1 MSKKVEF
8 AKNSIKVHHL
18 KPLSNPHLI
27 SRLKCYSL
35 NESFSKEFTKR
46 QRNIFSLPQKELT
59 HLKTTKSTRSKLSVK
74 YEKKKSYTALRIQRE
89 KFRVRI
95 LELITR
101 GKSNDFKSGFPST
114 KDEEFFRFYHY
125 IQHGIDTVHIASLDK
140 KVLSRILCLIPKRL
154 SKYVNILDGII
165 SEMKNEYFTAMKKSV
180 IDYVLQDSMPESLA
194 EEKSNWASQTKRIV
208 TNCGHHFKENRTK
221 LMKSL
226 FTVNPCMSQMLELW
240 HTNFQKLSFVDLV
253 KLTAHEKPYDLLE
266 FTATVLRQID
276 ETKSIL
282 KNDWYN
288 LIKNIIVRGVKRNIV
303 PKFEKKRLI
312 RKFFNAT
319 ATIMEQN
326 LQDVCVNSLN
336 IYCHYITD
344 LNASNK
350 RFNLTILLEEEDTL
364 VFSPSFFKI
373 EAEILRVID
382 YIIKTVKAFPRIES
396 LFDLPD
402 FSSNPCLQPIIADV
416 TVADCRHRILRV
428 LEDQRIGPELRMQDF
443 DDYITLM
450 NGAAAEEI
458 EQFIGRKPK
467 FEEYCEQ
474 ILHYKN
480 IEGSITRNI
489 SGVIILGLYE
499 FHREGL
505 IETLEKLARFM
516 QNELIT
522 NLTAQQQTEISNF
535 AKEYE
540 SISIKARKIP
550 KDTREL
556 MELKKYVQEMEESKI
571 PEMEQKLRQNMKEL
585 LWLFDHTIFTP
596 LEIKQNSLTFQ
607 WYLKMPSVFKEHKQI
622 IAEKTLEY
630 QEGLRRRIETF
641 RRDLEV
647 YWEQVQDYENWGDIK
662 HLAKYKRKATLLDNK
677 LMSAQEKI
685 NQVNEEE
692 RSYMWEESEFPLRNA
707 TYEKLVP
714 HKNLFDAGQD
724 FMDKYEVW
732 MHTQV
737 GTFEPSII
745 DNDVSVIYKTIMT
758 LEKLFVDS
766 PNTQKLTQD
775 IKEVVDEFKTHMP
788 IVRTLGNSGM
798 KERHWEQVSEIIGF
812 PIKISTDLTLE
823 RIIEYGLD
831 DYISKFQVISESA
844 TKENNLEKA
853 MTKMVDEWTD
863 MAFTINPYRDSGTF
877 ILSAIDDIQILLDD
891 HIIKTQTM
899 KNSPYIKPFAK
910 EILAWETTL
919 VLLQDILDSWL
930 KVQSNWMYLE
940 PIFSSPDIQ
949 QHMPEEG
956 RRFSAV
962 DKIWKDLMKQVA
974 VDTKVM
980 AVVEIEKMSDRL
992 KKAFNLLEVIQKG
1005 LNAYLEKKRLHFSRF
1020 FFLSNEEL
1028 LEILSETK
1036 DPTMIQNHL
1045 KKCFEG
1051 IAMLTFTEELDV
1063 TKMNSYH
1070 GEEIELVEVIA
1081 TAKSRGQVEKW
1092 LTELEDVMKKTVL
1105 KSLQNAYSDCKR
1117 TPRDS
1122 WILLW
1127 PGQAV
1132 INVSRISWTH
1142 SVEKN
1147 LGKDLKSLE
1156 DRWNDSINQD
1166 AQSLKETTTERHRMT
1181 LTSMII
1187 SDIHC
1192 RDVIKHL
1199 QDEKISNPK
1208 DFSWIAQVR
1217 YYWSQDLILKTLDAS
1232 LGYSHEYL
1240 GNTNRLI
1247 ITPQTDRCWRSTF
1260 IALQYNFSCC
1270 YQGSTSTG
1278 KTETIKDLAKTV
1290 GKQCI
1295 IFYCS
1300 NTLDFVS
1307 FGKFFKG
1314 LASCGAWC
1322 CFKDF
1327 NNVTQK
1333 ILSVVSQQILTL
1345 QRSIAAK
1352 ASTVIFDGTQLSLNP
1367 TCALFVTLAQ
1377 KTPNCVDLPDSL
1389 KVLFR
1394 PVSFTNPHSRM
1405 IIETELFAAGFQRGK
1420 ALATKLITLFD
1431 LSKELLTKETH
1442 YDFGLRTIKT
1452 ILRVTVNLTK
1462 TKEASEDGHFLQ
1474 AIKNVCLSKFKEID
1488 AQIFKEILGDLFPTE
1503 PITTPITE
1511 YHEKMRILMAK
1522 VFEKNNKVFTDYS
1535 LEKSLQFIK
1544 LLDQMPGIVITGG
1557 PFGGKTTNYRLLAEA
1572 LRTTDDGEVI
1582 EDRLSYVVIN
1592 PKAITLEK
1600 LYGTFD
1606 VQTFEWSDGIFSHYY
1621 RKYAGSKT
1629 DGSKWIVFD
1638 GPIDT
1643 SWMDNLNTVM
1653 DDNRKLCL
1661 ASGEIINLKKNM
1673 KIIFETEDLR
1683 AASPATISR
1692 CGIVYI
1698 EPDQLGW
1705 KPLLESWENTL
1716 PPTFTDI
1723 QKNDIRDL
1731 FMRFC
1736 PILLWFIRQPGIHE
1750 MLTTQDSNILVS
1762 ITNLFDCFLKD
1773 YEDKKHVDSLSEF
1786 DIRSQLEGI
1795 FFFSCVWAVGGSLN
1809 GESRGKFSIIFRG
1822 LLEKKFPTDLYETFG
1837 IPEHLRV
1844 PDLSRAYI
1852 FPIPKAESVFD
1863 YRYIKEG
1870 KGKWK
1875 LWSDEIAQAPPIPRD
1890 MPVNQIIISTAETI
1904 RIWALLDLLANNSK
1918 QILLVGQ
1925 TGTGKSVY
1933 TLEFLAKKLNA
1944 NLFKHQFLCFSDLTT
1959 ANQTQEIVMSKLD
1972 KRRKGV
1978 FGPPLGR
1985 QCVIFIDD
1993 LSMPVRESCG
2003 AQPPIELLRM
2013 WMDHRMWYDQAE
2025 NVPIKLIDIQM
2036 ICAMGAKGVG
2046 NPITP
2051 RFTRHFNTIAID
2063 NFVDETLKAIFS
2075 KIVLW
2080 HLDTRGFSK
2089 EFDPCIEEIVLSTL
2103 DIYNRVKLKLQATPK
2118 RPHYIFNL
2126 RDFARVVQGVL
2137 LSVPEAIE
2145 DLSGMRRLW
2154 FHEVLRIY
2162 GDRLVDPEDRNWLF
2176 ESLCEI
2182 AESCMKTTAQEL
2194 LERFSETSDSIC
2206 ANDMRK
2212 LIYCDFTNP
2221 KADTKNY
2228 IEVQDIDELTNV
2240 VESYQVE
2247 YNNMSKKPMDL
2258 ILFRFAIEHLSRICR
2273 ILKQPRSHALLI
2285 GLDGSGRQSLSRLAS
2300 HIVDYELFQVEITKK
2315 YDKDEWRLDIKNI
2328 LKRIST
2334 NELHGV
2340 FLVTDKQ
2347 NKEETFMEEINNLL
2361 ICGEVPNIFSPEDK
2375 EELIERMRQID
2386 SQKEKSLQT
2395 DGTPVALFNYFVRF
2409 VREQLHIVLCMSPVG
2424 STLRTRIRK
2433 FPSIVNCCTVNWFQ
2447 EWPED
2452 AMVFVASRYLASI
2465 IQDPTVRTHYVD
2477 SFIFFHNS
2485 TKAVSDEMAIRMQRQ
2500 NYITPIIYIEL
2511 IQNFKSMLQQKQIM
2525 LTAKRNKYLT
2535 GIKQLTN
2542 AAEQIKIT
2550 QEQLEVLEPKLKTT
2564 SEIVT
2569 EQGIKVQAE
2578 FERLVIQKEGIKRD
2592 EAITA
2597 EKASAVTKIKEE
2609 ISSKLGEVLPDVEA
2623 AIDALTTLTP
2633 ADILIVKSMKN
2644 PPQAVKVV
2652 LEGICILRDIKPDK
2666 VPGQNDDYWSPS
2678 KRLLSEPAFLESLIQ
2693 FDKNTVT
2700 PKIMEVFQQRPVLSF
2715 DMEKVK
2721 SISMTCEI
2729 LFKWVLAIANYG
2741 RVLESLE
2748 PRKQALIEAEAI
2760 YNTAID
2766 SLNIKLEQ
2774 LASAEVSLADLQSH
2788 HDAKQ
2793 EEFRLLQNEFEAS
2806 TKKLQRANELI
2817 NTLESEKD
2825 GWQAIADALE
2835 ASFDK
2840 VAGDMIIS
2848 AGIVSYMG
2856 AFSVEFREKLL
2867 KMWLQQIDGLEI
2879 KHTVPFRIDQC
2890 LEDAAQIR
2898 QWNINGLPSESHP
2911 IENAIIIK
2919 YSKRWP
2925 LLIDPQFLANNW
2937 IKSLEKENRLCVIRF
2952 NQPDYNRVLEN
2963 SIQFGLPVL
2972 IENVGEELD
2981 PMLEPILKKQ
2991 IFKQGGV
2998 YCMKLGEN
3006 IIEFNDAFRLFIS
3019 TKLYNPRIAPDVAVD
3034 LKIINFVITREGL
3047 NNQVVSATIGRE
3059 RPDLE
3064 SERNQI
3070 VMQRGDT
3077 EKQLRDI
3084 EENILDILSTEK
3096 EILEND
3102 KAVQNLSSSKIL
3114 LNEVQEKHLV
3124 AKNTEKQLE
3133 DGRVVYT
3140 QIADH
3145 CSTLFF
3151 SVDQLNIINPMYQ
3164 FNLKWFISN
3173 YLTAIDNTEKLDDI
3187 NARLQGLKKYFT
3199 KSFYISVCQSL
3210 FSKDKLVLALIL
3222 ASNINEYDRQKW
3234 MFLLTGATTTKV
3246 ESTKPDCDFL
3256 TPKTWNEICNVAT
3269 FDDFSALPV
3278 HISHNLETWE
3288 NLLNNDDP
3296 EKGIPEPWNTDLDD
3310 FHKMVLLR
3318 CLRKDILIHS
3328 VRKFV
3333 EKTLGKEFI
3342 DPPLPTMES
3351 CFEASNACTPIIV
3364 ILEEGYDFTETLL
3377 KFAETKGIIDDKIVL
3392 VTLGKGQGELAEK
3405 MIEEGMKSGSWVVL
3419 FNCHL
3424 ANNWMNNLEGI
3435 CDAFTTDSTHP
3446 DFRIWL
3452 TSLSTHTFP
3461 SSLLENSVKI
3471 TKELTDGL
3479 KRNLVQK
3486 FNHYSK
3492 KDDQE
3497 DFQRILYNL
3506 CCFHSVVLER
3516 KNYKENGWNIH
3527 YDFIDLDLSV
3537 SIRNLRKFTET
3548 QEFSLETLFHIV
3560 GSCNYEERVSDLWDQ
3575 RLLKTIFK
3583 TLITNTVQNA
3593 FAIPEDVSEESF
3605 KDFLSGFKIRN
3616 VPNAIGLHRNA
3627 CIVKDQEDTENF
3639 LTTVL
3644 MVQDRNDLVRLQ
3656 EHNLQDDVEKLVK
3669 GTSEEILNKL
3679 PEIFDLQSV
3688 EEKFPKSYEES
3699 RNFLLLQEL
3708 QQYNKLMTFIG
3719 NQLRNV
3725 IKCIEGK
3732 FFITFCVI

>member
-1 MSKKVEF
+1 M
-8 AKNSIKVHHL
+8 
-18 KPLSNPHLI
+18 
-27 SRLKCYSL
+27 
-35 NESFSKEFTKR
+35 
-46 QRNIFSLPQKELT
+46 
-59 HLKTTKSTRSKLSVK
+59 
-74 YEKKKSYTALRIQRE
+74 
-89 KFRVRI
+89 
-95 LELITR
+95 
-101 GKSNDFKSGFPST
+101 
-114 KDEEFFRFYHY
+114 
-125 IQHGIDTVHIASLDK
+125 
-140 KVLSRILCLIPKRL
+140 
-154 SKYVNILDGII
+154 
-165 SEMKNEYFTAMKKSV
+165 AMKKSV
-180 IDYVLQDSMPESLA
+180 IAYVLQDSLPESLA
-194 EEKSNWASQTKRIV
+194 DEQSQWASKSSRIV
-208 TNCGHHFKENRTK
+208 TNCKHHFTENRTK

-240 HTNFQKLSFVDLV
+240 YTNFQKLSFVDLV
-253 KLTAHEKPYDLLE
+253 KLMGHEKPYDLLE

-276 ETKSIL
+276 ETKNIL
-282 KNDWYN
+282 KTDWYSQ
-288 LIKNIIVRGVKRNIV
+288 IKGIIMRGVKRNIV
-303 PKFEKKRLI
+303 PKFEKKRLTK
-312 RKFFNAT
+312 KFFNAV

-336 IYCHYITD
+336 IYCHYICD
-344 LNASNK
+344 LNVSNK

-364 VFSPSFFKI
+364 VFNPSFFKI

-396 LFDLPD
+396 LFNLPD
-402 FSSNPCLQPIIADV
+402 FSSNPCLQPIISDTA
-416 TVADCRHRILRV
+416 VADCRNKILRV

-458 EQFIGRKPK
+458 EKFISRKPK

-474 ILHYKN
+474 ILHYKE

-499 FHREGL
+499 FHRGGL
-505 IETLEKLARFM
+505 IETLERLARFM

-540 SISIKARKIP
+540 SISVKAKKIP

-556 MELKKYVQEMEESKI
+556 MELKKYVQETEENKI

-630 QEGLRRRIETF
+630 QESLRRRIETF

-677 LMSAQEKI
+677 LISAQEKI
-685 NQVNEEE
+685 NQINEEE
-692 RSYMWEESEFPLRNA
+692 RSYTWEESEFPLRNA

-737 GTFEPSII
+737 GTFEPSDI
-745 DNDVSVIYKTIMT
+745 DNDVAAIYKTILT

-766 PNTQKLTQD
+766 PNTQKLTLD

-812 PIKISTDLTLE
+812 PIKISPDLTLE

-831 DYISKFQVISESA
+831 DYISKFQIISESA

-877 ILSAIDDIQILLDD
+877 ILSAIDDIQVLLDD
-891 HIIKTQTM
+891 HIIKTQSM

-974 VDTKVM
+974 IDTKVM
-980 AVVEIEKMSDRL
+980 AVVEIEKMADRL

-1036 DPTMIQNHL
+1036 DPTMVQNHL

-1051 IAMLTFTEELDV
+1051 IASLTFTEELDV
-1063 TKMNSYH
+1063 TKMNSHH
-1070 GEEIELVEVIA
+1070 GEEIDLVEVIS
-1081 TAKSRGQVEKW
+1081 TTKSRGQIEKW

-1105 KSLQNAYSDCKR
+1105 KSLQSAYSDHKR
-1117 TPRDS
+1117 SNRES
-1122 WILLW
+1122 WLFKW
-1127 PGQAV
+1127 PEQAV
-1132 INVSRISWTH
+1132 LNVTRIFWTH
-1142 SVEKN
+1142 TIEKN
-1147 LGKDLKSLE
+1147 LGKDLTPL
-1156 DRWNDSINQD
+1156 QD
-1166 AQSLKETTTERHRMT
+1166 KWEENVEKASQALTEASTERHRLT

-1187 SDIHC
+1187 SEIHC
-1192 RDVIKHL
+1192 RDIIKHL
-1199 QDEKISNPK
+1199 QRNKVSNPM
-1208 DFSWIAQVR
+1208 DFDWISQMR
-1217 YYWSQDLILKTLDAS
+1217 YYWTQDLHLKTLDTS
-1232 LGYSHEYL
+1232 LSYAHEYL
-1240 GNTNRLI
+1240 GNTTRLVM
-1247 ITPQTDRCWRSTF
+1247 TPQTDRCWRSTF
-1260 IALQYNFSCC
+1260 VALQYNFGCSFE
-1270 YQGSTSTG
+1270 GSTSMG
-1278 KTETIKDLAKTV
+1278 KTETVKDLAKAI

-1295 IFYCS
+1295 VFYCS
-1300 NTLDFVS
+1300 RSLDFVT

-1327 NNVTQK
+1327 NSVTPK
-1333 ILSVVSQQILTL
+1333 IISVVSQQILTL

-1352 ASTVIFDGTQLSLNP
+1352 SATVTFDGTQLKLNP
-1367 TCALFVTLAQ
+1367 TCAIFSTIIR
-1377 KTPNCVDLPDSL
+1377 NNRGYSELPDSM

-1394 PVSFTNPHSRM
+1394 PIAFTAPHSKM
-1405 IIETELFAAGFQRGK
+1405 IIEVELFAGGFRNGK
-1420 ALATKLITLFD
+1420 SLTTKIMKLFEFCR
-1431 LSKELLTKETH
+1431 ELLRDGSL
-1442 YDFGLRTIKT
+1442 YDFSLRTTKT
-1452 ILRVTVNLTK
+1452 ILNLAK
-1462 TKEASEDGHFLQ
+1462 DIRKVSEDKSNEERMFQ
-1474 AIKNVCLSKFKEID
+1474 EAIRTVCLPKFTD
-1488 AQIFKEILGDLFPTE
+1488 TDFQIFEEILGDLFPGQPKEATLSAAD
-1503 PITTPITE
+1503 
-1511 YHEKMRILMAK
+1511 EKMKSILQK
-1522 VFEKNNKVFTDYS
+1522 VFERNNKILTDYS
-1535 LEKSLQFIK
+1535 AEKCLQMLKMLE
-1544 LLDQMPGIVITGG
+1544 MAPGILITGG
-1557 PFGGKTTNYRLLAEA
+1557 PFGGKTTKYRMLAEA
-1572 LRTTDDGEVI
+1572 LRTSDDGEIV
-1582 EDRLSYVVIN
+1582 EDRLTYVVIN
-1592 PKAITLEK
+1592 PMAITLEK

-1606 VQTFEWSDGIFSHYY
+1606 VQTFEWSDGIFSHFY
-1621 RKYAGSKT
+1621 RKFAGSRREGK
-1629 DGSKWIVFD
+1629 KWIVFD

-1643 SWMDNLNTVM
+1643 AWMDNLNTVL

-1661 ASGEIINLKKNM
+1661 ASGEIIHFRPNM
-1673 KIIFETEDLR
+1673 RLIFETEDLR

-1692 CGIVYI
+1692 CGIVYL
-1698 EPDQLGW
+1698 EPEKVGW
-1705 KPLLESWENTL
+1705 MPLLQSWENTL
-1716 PPTFTDI
+1716 PEAFTQV

-1731 FMRFC
+1731 YMRFC
-1736 PILLWFIRQPGIHE
+1736 PLLLWFIRQPGVYE
-1750 MLTTQDSNILVS
+1750 MILTQDANIVVS

-1773 YEDKKHVDSLSEF
+1773 YEDKKHVAALSDI
-1786 DIRSQLEGI
+1786 DIRAQLEGI
-1795 FFFSCVWAVGGSLN
+1795 FFFSCVWAIGGPLD
-1809 GESRGKFSIIFRG
+1809 GASRGKFSILFRG
-1822 LLEKKFPTDLYETFG
+1822 LLEKKFPADLYETFS
-1837 IPEHLRV
+1837 IPDHLRV
-1844 PDLSRAYI
+1844 PDLARAYI

-1875 LWSDEIAQAPPIPRD
+1875 LWSDEIALAPPIPRD

-1918 QILLVGQ
+1918 QILLVGH
-1925 TGTGKSVY
+1925 TATGKSVY
-1933 TLEFLAKKLNA
+1933 TVEFLTKKLNVG
-1944 NLFKHQFLCFSDLTT
+1944 LFKHQYLCFSDLTT
-1959 ANQTQEIVMSKLD
+1959 ATQTQEIIMSKLD

-1978 FGPPLGR
+1978 FGPPLGKN
-1985 QCVIFIDD
+1985 CIIFIDD
-1993 LSMPVRESCG
+1993 LSMPIKESSG

-2025 NVPIKLIDIQM
+2025 NVPIKLIDIQLL
-2036 ICAMGAKGVG
+2036 CAMGSRGVG

-2051 RFTRHFNTIAID
+2051 RFTRHFNTISID
-2063 NFVDETLKAIFS
+2063 NFVDDTLKAIFS

-2103 DIYNRVKLKLQATPK
+2103 EIYNKVKAHLLPTPK

-2162 GDRLVDPEDRNWLF
+2162 GDRLVDLEDRKWLF
-2176 ESLCEI
+2176 DNLSQV
-2182 AESCMKTTAQEL
+2182 AETCMKTTAMEL
-2194 LERFSETSDSIC
+2194 LQRFCEFGEQLCES
-2206 ANDMRK
+2206 DMRK

-2240 VESYQVE
+2240 VEAYQVE
-2247 YNNMSKKPMDL
+2247 FNNMSKKPMDL

-2285 GLDGSGRQSLSRLAS
+2285 GVDGSGRQSLSRLAS

-2315 YDKDEWRLDIKNI
+2315 YNKDEWRNDIKNI

-2347 NKEETFMEEINNLL
+2347 IKEESFLEEINNLL
-2361 ICGEVPNIFSPEDK
+2361 ICGEVPNIFSVDDK

-2395 DGTPVALFNYFVRF
+2395 DGTPVALFNYFVRV
-2409 VREQLHIVLCMSPVG
+2409 VREQLHIVLCMSPEG
-2424 STLRTRIRK
+2424 PSLRTRIRK
-2433 FPSIVNCCTVNWFQ
+2433 FPSVVNCCTVNWFQ

-2452 AMVFVASRYLASI
+2452 ALVSVATRYLTSI
-2465 IQDPTVRTHYVD
+2465 IQDVDVRQNYMDT
-2477 SFIFFHNS
+2477 FIFFHTS
-2485 TKAVSDEMAIRMQRQ
+2485 TKTVSKELLLRLQQR

-2511 IQNFKSMLQQKQIM
+2511 IQNFKSMLQQKTSF
-2525 LTAKRNKYLT
+2525 LTQKRGKYLA
-2535 GIKQLTN
+2535 GIDQLTN
-2542 AAEQIKIT
+2542 AAQQIKII
-2550 QEQLEVLEPKLKTT
+2550 QNQLEVLEPKLKTT
-2564 SEIVT
+2564 SDIVA

-2578 FERLVIQKEGIKRD
+2578 FERLVIQKEHIKRD

-2597 EKASAVTKIKEE
+2597 EKANAVTKIKEE
-2609 ISSKLGEVLPDVEA
+2609 ISSRLGEVLPDVEA
-2623 AIDALTTLTP
+2623 ATDSLTTLTP

-2644 PPQAVKVV
+2644 PPAAVKVV

-2678 KRLLSEPAFLESLIQ
+2678 KRLLADPSFLDSLIQ
-2693 FDKNTVT
+2693 FEKNSVN
-2700 PKIMEVFQQRPVLSF
+2700 PRIMEVFQQRPVLSF

-2721 SISMTCEI
+2721 SISMTCEL
-2729 LFKWVLAIANYG
+2729 LFKWVIAVANYG

-2760 YNTAID
+2760 YSTAID

-2825 GWQAIADALE
+2825 GWKDIADTLE

-2840 VAGDMIIS
+2840 VAGDVIIS

-2856 AFSVEFREKLL
+2856 IFPVEFRRKLL
-2867 KMWLQQIDGLEI
+2867 DMWLEKIDSLQI
-2879 KHTVPFRIDQC
+2879 KHTEPFRVEE

-2898 QWNINGLPSESHP
+2898 QWTICGLPTEDHP

-2925 LLIDPQFLANNW
+2925 LMIDPQFLANSW
-2937 IKSLEKENRLCVIRF
+2937 IKNFEKENRLCVIRF

-2998 YCMKLGEN
+2998 YCIKLGEN
-3006 IIEFNDAFRLFIS
+3006 IIEFNESFRLFIT
-3019 TKLYNPRIAPDVAVD
+3019 TKLYNPKIAPDVAVD
-3034 LKIINFVITREGL
+3034 VKIVNFVVTREGL
-3047 NNQVVSATIGRE
+3047 NNQIVSATIGRE

-3084 EENILDILSTEK
+3084 EENILEILSTEK
-3096 EILEND
+3096 EILESD
-3102 KAVQNLSSSKIL
+3102 KAVQTLSSSKVL
-3114 LNEVQEKHLV
+3114 LSEVQEKYTV

-3133 DGRVVYT
+3133 DGRLVYM

-3151 SVDQLNIINPMYQ
+3151 SIDHLSSMNPMYQ
-3164 FNLKWFISN
+3164 FNLKWFISI

-3199 KSFYISVCQSL
+3199 KSFFFSVCQSL
-3210 FSKDKLVLALIL
+3210 FSKDKIVLALIL
-3222 ASNINEYDRQKW
+3222 SAKINELDSKEW
-3234 MFLLTGATTTKV
+3234 MFLLTGVTAMQD
-3246 ESTKPDCDFL
+3246 EAPECPS
-3256 TPKTWNEICNVAT
+3256 EI
-3269 FDDFSALPV
+3269 FSRRIWQE
-3278 HISHNLETWE
+3278 ISCLETFPAFQGIVGDISE
-3288 NLLNNDDP
+3288 NLDKWEDILINEDP
-3296 EKGIPEPWNTDLDD
+3296 IEVIPDPWKDKLTD
-3310 FHKMVLLR
+3310 FHKLMLIR
-3318 CLRKDILIHS
+3318 CFRRNILIHS
-3328 VRKFV
+3328 ITDFV
-3333 EKTLGKEFI
+3333 EKSLGSAFV
-3342 DPPLPTMES
+3342 DPPLPTLDS
-3351 CFEASNACTPIIV
+3351 CYEISNSCTPIIA
-3364 ILEEGYDFTETLL
+3364 ILEKGYDFTESLL
-3377 KFAETKGIIDDKIVL
+3377 KFANQRGIPDDKVVL
-3392 VTLGKGQGELAEK
+3392 VTLGKAQGDIAELS
-3405 MIEEGMKSGSWVVL
+3405 IEEGKKSGAWVVL
-3419 FNCHL
+3419 LNCHL
-3424 ANNWMNNLEGI
+3424 ANNWLPTLEGI
-3435 CDAFTTDSTHP
+3435 CDAFTTDTTHP
-3446 DFRIWL
+3446 DFRLWL
-3452 TSLSTHTFP
+3452 ISLPTKLFP
-3461 SSLLENSVKI
+3461 PSLLENSVKI
-3471 TKELTDGL
+3471 TRELNDGL
-3479 KRNLVQK
+3479 KRNLTQK
-3486 FNHYSK
+3486 FHNYSGK
-3492 KDDQE
+3492 E
-3497 DFQRILYNL
+3497 DSEAFQRILYRL
-3506 CCFHSVVLER
+3506 CCFHSIILER
-3516 KNYKENGWNIH
+3516 QNYRESGWNIQ
-3527 YDFIDLDLSV
+3527 YDFNDLDLSV
-3537 SIRNLRKFTET
+3537 SVRNLQKYSAGNIED
-3548 QEFSLETLFHIV
+3548 FSLETLFHVI
-3560 GSCNYEERVSDLWDQ
+3560 GSCNYGERISDPWDH
-3575 RLLKTIFK
+3575 RLLSVIFK
-3583 TLITNTVQNA
+3583 FFVTNQITDKEAAMNP
-3593 FAIPEDVSEESF
+3593 FILPGDIPQEEF
-3605 KDFLSGFKIRN
+3605 KQFIDYISLGN
-3616 VPNAIGLHRNA
+3616 VPNALGLHRNA
-3627 CIVKDQEDTENF
+3627 CSVKDTEDTER
-3639 LTTVL
+3639 LLVTIL
-3644 MVQDRNDLVRLQ
+3644 SMQDRRDLVELH
-3656 EHNLQDDVEKLVK
+3656 EHNLVEDVQENVMK
-3669 GTSEEILNKL
+3669 TAQEILTKI
-3679 PEIFDLQSV
+3679 PQTFDLR
-3688 EEKFPKSYEES
+3688 EAENKFPKSYEES
-3699 RNFLLLQEL
+3699 MNVLLLQEL
-3708 QQYNKLMTFIG
+3708 TQYNQLIIFIEEG
-3719 NQLRNV
+3719 LQNV
-3725 IKCIEGK
+3725 VKCIEGEIY
-3732 FFITFCVI
+3732 FI

>member
-1 MSKKVEF
+1 
-8 AKNSIKVHHL
+8 
-18 KPLSNPHLI
+18 
-27 SRLKCYSL
+27 L

-46 QRNIFSLPQKELT
+46 QRNIFSLPQKDLT
-59 HLKTTKSTRSKLSVK
+59 HLKSIKSTRSKLSVK
-74 YEKKKSYTALRIQRE
+74 YEKTEKSYTALRIQRE
-89 KFRVRI
+89 KFRLRI

-101 GKSNDFKSGFPST
+101 GKSHEIKGGFPST

-125 IQHGIDTVHIASLDK
+125 IQHGIDTIHIAALDK

-154 SKYVNILDGII
+154 AKYVDILDGII
-165 SEMKNEYFTAMKKSV
+165 EEMKNEYFMAMKKSV
-180 IDYVLQDSMPESLA
+180 INYVLHDSLPDSLT
-194 EEKSNWASQTKRIV
+194 EEKSNWASKSSRIQ
-208 TNCGHHFKENRTK
+208 TNCEHHFAENRAK

-226 FTVNPCMSQMLELW
+226 FTVNPCMSQILELW
-240 HTNFQKLSFVDLV
+240 HTNFQKLSFVDLD
-253 KLTAHEKPYDLLE
+253 KLMAHDKPYDLLE

-276 ETKSIL
+276 ETKNIL

-288 LIKNIIVRGVKRNIV
+288 LIKGIIVRGVKRNIV
-303 PKFEKKRLI
+303 PKFDKKRLT

-336 IYCHYITD
+336 IYCHYICD
-344 LNASNK
+344 LNVSNK

-364 VFSPSFFKI
+364 VFNPSFFKI

-402 FSSNPCLQPIIADV
+402 FSSNPCLQPIISEAALD
-416 TVADCRHRILRV
+416 DCRSKILRV

-443 DDYITLM
+443 DEYITLM
-450 NGAAAEEI
+450 NGVASEQI

-474 ILHYKN
+474 ILHFKE

-505 IETLEKLARFM
+505 IETLERLARFM

-556 MELKKYVQEMEESKI
+556 MELKKYVQETEENKI

-622 IAEKTLEY
+622 ITEKTLEY
-630 QEGLRRRIETF
+630 QESLRRRIETF

-677 LMSAQEKI
+677 LINAQEKI
-685 NQVNEEE
+685 NQINEEE

-737 GTFEPSII
+737 GTFEPSDI
-745 DNDVSVIYKTIMT
+745 DSDVAVIYKTIIM
-758 LEKLFVDS
+758 LEKLF
-766 PNTQKLTQD
+766 
-775 IKEVVDEFKTHMP
+775 THMP

-812 PIKISTDLTLE
+812 PIKISPDLTLE

-853 MTKMVDEWTD
+853 MTKMGLG
-863 MAFTINPYRDSGTF
+863 NHS
-877 ILSAIDDIQILLDD
+877 
-891 HIIKTQTM
+891 
-899 KNSPYIKPFAK
+899 
-910 EILAWETTL
+910 
-919 VLLQDILDSWL
+919 DILDSWL

-974 VDTKVM
+974 IDTKVM

-1005 LNAYLEKKRLHFSRF
+1005 LNAYLEKKRLHFPRF

-1036 DPTMIQNHL
+1036 DPTMVQNHL

-1051 IAMLTFTEELDV
+1051 IASLTFTEELDV
-1063 TKMNSYH
+1063 TTMNSQH
-1070 GEEIELVEVIA
+1070 GEAIDLIEVIA

-1092 LTELEDVMKKTVL
+1092 LTELEEVMKKTVL
-1105 KSLQNAYSDCKR
+1105 KSLQGAYSDYKKCN
-1117 TPRDS
+1117 RDF
-1122 WILLW
+1122 WILKW
-1127 PGQAV
+1127 PEQAV
-1132 INVSRISWTH
+1132 MNVSKIFWTH
-1142 SVEKN
+1142 TVEKN
-1147 LGKDLKSLE
+1147 LGKDLMTLVEKWE
-1156 DRWNDSINQD
+1156 DSIEKMS
-1166 AQSLKETTTERHRMT
+1166 QSLKEVSAERHRFT
-1181 LTSMII
+1181 LISMII
-1187 SDIHC
+1187 SYIHSRDI
-1192 RDVIKHL
+1192 ISNL
-1199 QDEKISNPK
+1199 QKEKISSAK
-1208 DFSWIAQVR
+1208 DFEWISQMR
-1217 YYWSQDLILKTLDAS
+1217 YYWTQDLCLKTLDKT
-1232 LGYSHEYL
+1232 LHYGHEYL
-1240 GNTNRLI
+1240 GNTMRLV

-1260 IALQYNFSCC
+1260 VALQYNFGCSFE
-1270 YQGSTSTG
+1270 GPTSMG
-1278 KTETIKDLAKTV
+1278 KTETVKDLAKAV

-1295 IFYCS
+1295 IFNCS
-1300 NTLDFVS
+1300 RNLDFVT

-1314 LASCGAWC
+1314 LASCGSWC
-1322 CFKDF
+1322 CFKNF
-1327 NNVTQK
+1327 NSVAMK
-1333 ILSVVSQQILTL
+1333 IISVVSQQILTL
-1345 QRSIAAK
+1345 QRSISAK
-1352 ASTVIFDGTQLSLNP
+1352 SSTVTFEGTQLNLNP
-1367 TCALFVTLAQ
+1367 TCAIFATLIRPQ
-1377 KTPNCVDLPDSL
+1377 RISTDLPDSM

-1394 PVSFTNPHSRM
+1394 PISFTNPHSRM
-1405 IIETELFAAGFQRGK
+1405 IIEVELYAFGFREGK
-1420 ALATKLITLFD
+1420 SLSTKIIKLFE
-1431 LSKELLTKETH
+1431 LSKELLTKVSH

-1452 ILRVTVNLTK
+1452 ILNVVKDKKKSLGDFN
-1462 TKEASEDGHFLQ
+1462 EDKL
-1474 AIKNVCLSKFKEID
+1474 ILDTIRLVCIPKFRD
-1488 AQIFKEILGDLFPTE
+1488 VDLQIFEEILSDLFPGQEATSILSE
-1503 PITTPITE
+1503 SE
-1511 YHEKMRILMAK
+1511 EKIKHILEK
-1522 VFEKNNKVFTDYS
+1522 VFEKNNKVFTEYS
-1535 LEKSLQFIK
+1535 LEKSLQI
-1544 LLDQMPGIVITGG
+1544 LRMLDVVPGIVITGG
-1557 PFGGKTTNYRLLAEA
+1557 PFGGKTTKYRMLAEA
-1572 LRTTDDGEVI
+1572 LRTSENDEIINDKLE
-1582 EDRLSYVVIN
+1582 YVVIN
-1592 PKAITLEK
+1592 PKAITFDK
-1600 LYGTFD
+1600 FYGTFD

-1621 RKYAGSKT
+1621 RKFTGSR
-1629 DGSKWIVFD
+1629 SNNMKWIVFD

-1643 SWMDNLNTVM
+1643 SWMDNLNTVL

-1661 ASGEIINLKKNM
+1661 VSGEIIHFKPSVRF
-1673 KIIFETEDLR
+1673 IFETEDLK

-1692 CGIVYI
+1692 CGIIYL
-1698 EPDQLGW
+1698 EPEHLGW
-1705 KPLLESWENTL
+1705 KPLLTAWENTL
-1716 PPTFTDI
+1716 PETLNLN

-1736 PILLWFIRQPGIHE
+1736 PLLLWFIRQPGIHE
-1750 MLTTQDSNILVS
+1750 MIHTQDANILVS
-1762 ITNLFDCFLKD
+1762 VTNLFDCFLKD
-1773 YEDKKHVDSLSEF
+1773 YADKKHVDGLSEF
-1786 DIRSQLEGI
+1786 DIRAQMEGI
-1795 FFFSCVWAVGGSLN
+1795 FFFSCVWAIGGSLDTS
-1809 GESRGKFSIIFRG
+1809 SREKFSILFRG
-1822 LLEKKFPTDLYETFG
+1822 LLEKKFPPDLYETFG
-1837 IPEHLRV
+1837 IPD
-1844 PDLSRAYI
+1844 DLKVGDLARAYI

-1904 RIWALLDLLANNSK
+1904 RIWALLDLLTSHSK
-1918 QILLVGQ
+1918 QILLVGH

-1933 TLEFLAKKLNA
+1933 TLEFLNKKLNG

-1959 ANQTQEIVMSKLD
+1959 ASQTQEIIMSKLD

-1978 FGPPLGR
+1978 FGPPLGKK
-1985 QCVIFIDD
+1985 CIIFIDD
-1993 LSMPVRESCG
+1993 LSMPIKEKCG

-2013 WMDHRMWYDQAE
+2013 WMDHRMWYDQTE
-2025 NVPIKLIDIQM
+2025 NVPIKLIDIQLL
-2036 ICAMGAKGVG
+2036 CAMGSRGVG
-2046 NPITP
+2046 NIITP

-2063 NFVDETLKAIFS
+2063 NFVDDTLKAIFS

-2103 DIYNRVKLKLQATPK
+2103 EIYNKVKVRLLPTPK

-2154 FHEVLRIY
+2154 VHEVLRIY
-2162 GDRLVDPEDRNWLF
+2162 GDRLVDIEDRKWLF
-2176 ESLCEI
+2176 DSLCELH
-2182 AESCMKTTAQEL
+2182 E
-2194 LERFSETSDSIC
+2194 
-2206 ANDMRK
+2206 NDMRK

-2240 VESYQVE
+2240 VEAYQVE
-2247 YNNMSKKPMDL
+2247 FNNMSKKPMDL

-2285 GLDGSGRQSLSRLAS
+2285 GVDGSGRQSLSRLAS
-2300 HIVDYELFQVEITKK
+2300 HIMDYELFQVEITKK

-2347 NKEETFMEEINNLL
+2347 IKEESFLEEINNLL
-2361 ICGEVPNIFSPEDK
+2361 ICGEVPNIFSTDDK

-2395 DGTPVALFNYFVRF
+2395 DGTPVALFNYFVRV
-2409 VREQLHIVLCMSPVG
+2409 VREQLHIVLCMSPEG

-2433 FPSIVNCCTVNWFQ
+2433 FPSVVNCCTVNWFQ

-2452 AMVFVASRYLASI
+2452 ALVSVASRYLTSI
-2465 IQDPTVRTHYVD
+2465 IQDVAIRTNYID
-2477 SFIFFHNS
+2477 TFIFFHNS
-2485 TKAVSDEMAIRMQRQ
+2485 TKSVSQEMFLRLQRR

-2511 IQNFKSMLQQKQIM
+2511 IQNFKTMLQNKRTR
-2525 LTAKRNKYLT
+2525 LTDKRNKYLA
-2535 GIKQLTN
+2535 GIEQLTN
-2542 AAEQIKIT
+2542 AAEQIKII
-2550 QEQLEVLEPKLKTT
+2550 QDQLEVLEPKLKTT
-2564 SEIVT
+2564 SDIVA
-2569 EQGIKVQAE
+2569 EQAVKVQAE
-2578 FERLVIQKEGIKRD
+2578 FERLVIQKEHIKRD

-2597 EKASAVTKIKEE
+2597 EKANAVTKIKEE
-2609 ISSKLGEVLPDVEA
+2609 CSTRLGEVLPDVES
-2623 AIDALTTLTP
+2623 AIDSLTTLTS

-2644 PPQAVKVV
+2644 PPAAIKIV

-2678 KRLLSEPAFLESLIQ
+2678 KRLLADPSFLDSLIQ
-2693 FDKNTVT
+2693 FDKNSVT
-2700 PKIMEVFQQRPVLSF
+2700 PRIMEVFQQRPVLTF

-2721 SISMTCEI
+2721 SVSMTCEI
-2729 LFKWVLAIANYG
+2729 LFKWVLAVANYG
-2741 RVLESLE
+2741 R
-2748 PRKQALIEAEAI
+2748 
-2760 YNTAID
+2760 TAID

-2774 LASAEVSLADLQSH
+2774 LSSAEVSLADLQSH

-2825 GWQAIADALE
+2825 GWKDIADRLE

-2840 VAGDMIIS
+2840 VTGDIIIS
-2848 AGIVSYMG
+2848 SGIVSYMG
-2856 AFSVEFREKLL
+2856 AFPVEFRQKLL
-2867 KMWLQQIDGLEI
+2867 KMWLDKINALDI
-2879 KHTVPFRIDQC
+2879 VHSVPFQVDNT
-2890 LEDAAQIR
+2890 LEDPVQIR
-2898 QWNINGLPSESHP
+2898 QWNICGLPSETHP
-2911 IENAIIIK
+2911 IENA
-2919 YSKRWP
+2919 
-2925 LLIDPQFLANNW
+2925 
-2937 IKSLEKENRLCVIRF
+2937 ENRLCVIRF
-2952 NQPDYNRVLEN
+2952 HQPDYNRVLEN

-2998 YCMKLGEN
+2998 YCIKLGEN
-3006 IIEFNDAFRLFIS
+3006 IIEFNESFRLFIT
-3019 TKLYNPRIAPDVAVD
+3019 TKLYNPTIPPDVAVD
-3034 LKIINFVITREGL
+3034 VKIINFVVTREGL
-3047 NNQVVSATIGRE
+3047 NNQIVSATIGRE

-3084 EENILDILSTEK
+3084 EENILEILSTEK

-3102 KAVQNLSSSKIL
+3102 KAVQNLSTSKGL
-3114 LNEVQEKHLV
+3114 LNEVQEKHSV
-3124 AKNTEKQLE
+3124 AKHTEKQLE
-3133 DGRVVYT
+3133 DGRVVYN

-3151 SVDQLNIINPMYQ
+3151 SIDHLSNINPMYQ
-3164 FNLKWFISN
+3164 FNLKWFISV

-3199 KSFYISVCQSL
+3199 RSFFFSVCQSI
-3210 FSKDKLVLALIL
+3210 FHKDKLVLALIL
-3222 ASNINEYDRQKW
+3222 SFNIHNFDKEEW
-3234 MFLLTGATTTKV
+3234 MFLLTGTTAV
-3246 ESTKPDCDFL
+3246 PCDFPESPSDAL
-3256 TPKTWNEICNVAT
+3256 SARTWREICYLAK
-3269 FDDFSALPV
+3269 FSPFKDIIE
-3278 HISHNLETWE
+3278 HISE
-3288 NLLNNDDP
+3288 NLNHWEEVLESENP
-3296 EKGIPEPWNTDLDD
+3296 LEKIPEPWQIDLSD
-3310 FHKMVLLR
+3310 FHKLLVLR
-3318 CLRKDILIHS
+3318 CLRRDILNHS
-3328 VRKFV
+3328 VTDFV
-3333 EKTLGKEFI
+3333 AKNLGKDFI
-3342 DPPLPTMES
+3342 DPPLPTLDS
-3351 CFEASNACTPIIV
+3351 CFEISNSCTPIV
-3364 ILEEGYDFTETLL
+3364 AILEPGYDFTESLL
-3377 KFAETKGIIDDKIVL
+3377 KFAQHRGIPDDKVVL
-3392 VTLGKGQGELAEK
+3392 VTLGKAQGEIAAQIIK
-3405 MIEEGMKSGSWVVL
+3405 EGMKSGSWVVL
-3419 FNCHL
+3419 LNCHL
-3424 ANNWMNNLEGI
+3424 ANNWLTTLEGI
-3435 CDAFTTDSTHP
+3435 CDSFTTDTTHP
-3446 DFRIWL
+3446 DFRLWL
-3452 TSLSTHTFP
+3452 TSLPTKNFP
-3461 SSLLENSVKI
+3461 PSLLANSVKI
-3471 TKELTDGL
+3471 TRELSDGL
-3479 KRNLVQK
+3479 LRNLTQK
-3486 FNHYSK
+3486 FKYYSQK
-3492 KDDQE
+3492 E
-3497 DFQRILYNL
+3497 DPDIFQRILYKL
-3506 CCFHSVVLER
+3506 CCFHSIILER
-3516 KNYKENGWNIH
+3516 KHFRESGWNVQ
-3527 YDFIDLDLSV
+3527 YDFNDLDLLVSV
-3537 SIRNLRKFTET
+3537 RNLRKFCSGTDEVT
-3548 QEFSLETLFHIV
+3548 LKTLFHIIEF
-3560 GSCNYEERVSDLWDQ
+3560 SNYGERVSDPWDQ
-3575 RLLKTIFK
+3575 RLLSILFK
-3583 TLITNTVQNA
+3583 SFVISQIDEEQRIKNT
-3593 FAIPEDVSEESF
+3593 FSIPEDTNQENFMHFIDNLAIEN
-3605 KDFLSGFKIRN
+3605 I
-3616 VPNAIGLHRNA
+3616 PNALGLHRNA
-3627 CIVKDQEDTENF
+3627 SNVKDDEDTKE
-3639 LTTVL
+3639 LLDTIL
-3644 MVQDRNDLVRLQ
+3644 SIQDRQDLVQLQ
-3656 EHNLQDDVEKLVK
+3656 ENNLLEDLEEKVLK
-3669 GTSEEILNKL
+3669 TSQEILSKI
-3679 PEIFDLQSV
+3679 PEIFNLTEV
-3688 EEKFPKSYEES
+3688 KAKYPKSYTES
-3699 RNFLLLQEL
+3699 LNFLLFQEL
-3708 QQYNKLMTFIG
+3708 SQYNQLIQFIKD
-3719 NQLRNV
+3719 QLRNV
-3725 IKCIEGK
+3725 IKCINGE
-3732 FFITFCVI
+3732 CLE